1 MTAKELRYALN
12 SRLAGRRGPGTIVSE
27 KTLKRWAQRW
37 VVAGLVEE
45 SVVRQTGPK
54 GGRPLLGFKVK
65 SLYERDGVSKTP
77 PSFFGTPSAG
87 SDLSFG
93 QGSDEIVQ
101 NPEVSETSE
110 NETVQQGTVSPETH
124 ETELPVE
131 TFGEKSPESAHKVLD
146 SFGHEEGLSKTSAAE
161 SLSSTGIFEN
171 QPEVL
176 DAASGIYR
184 EPGSTQDYGA
194 WEEDW

>member
-1 MTAKELRYALN
+1 
-12 SRLAGRRGPGTIVSE
+12 LAGRRGPGTIVSE

-45 SVVRQTGPK
+45 TTVRQAGSK
-54 GGRPLLGFKVK
+54 GGRPLLGFKIK

-77 PSFFGTPSAG
+77 PSFFESASAG
-87 SDLSFG
+87 SDSSFG
-93 QGSDEIVQ
+93 QGSDENVQ

-110 NETVQQGTVSPETH
+110 VETVQQGTVSSETR
-124 ETELPVE
+124 EIKLPVE
-131 TFGEKSPESAHKVLD
+131 TSVEKPNEMAPGVLD
-146 SFGHEEGLSKTSAAE
+146 SFGHEEGLSKTSEAE
-161 SLSSTGIFEN
+161 NRSSTGISKN
-171 QPEVL
+171 PPEVL
-176 DAASGIYR
+176 DSASGIYG

>member
-1 MTAKELRYALN
+1 MTAKELRYELN
-12 SRLAGRRGPGTIVSE
+12 SRLAGRRAPGTIVSE
-27 KTLKRWAQRW
+27 KTVKRWVQRW

-45 SVVRQTGPK
+45 TQVRQTGPK
-54 GGRPLLGFKVK
+54 GGRPQVGFKVK
-65 SLYERDGVSKTP
+65 SLYESHGVSKTP

-87 SDLSFG
+87 GDLSFG
-93 QGSDEIVQ
+93 QGSEKVVQ
-101 NPEVSETSE
+101 NLELSKTSE
-110 NETVQQGTVSPETH
+110 VETVQQSTVASETH

-131 TFGEKSPESAHKVLD
+131 TSGEKPPEMTPD
-146 SFGHEEGLSKTSAAE
+146 GTGGFGHAEGLSKTSEAE
-161 SLSSTGIFEN
+161 THSSTGILEN

-176 DAASGIYR
+176 DTASGIKG